1 MEEEEKEEKIE
12 LKRPADDYD
21 VTFNIINLEEDD
33 KIKADAKKLL
43 KGKRKRDKIP
53 LQVFKKKER
62 KRINDSLF
70 QKIFNEIMKK
80 NTISREGIV
89 AVAQDSR
96 VKLEPEGV
104 EFFYEL
110 SRAKA
115 SMKKFGLPGDICKNK
130 FHVYADLDFYK
141 STAVI
146 TDDRV
151 LWDVYFATY
160 ISNSE
165 QKAMYKYSELYDFSI
180 VSDTIFVC
188 NDMKTGYCQ
197 DYYKNVAVINKSK
210 ISDSEITAIKN
221 EIAAKKPG
229 TLILTNLTLP
239 NTSKC
244 DFYQY
249 NSLLM
254 AGKVNIDEMLR
265 MATTIKFVNS
275 KNDLSKG
282 LKTVKVGNSGIYL
295 NLLESKFTDFSP
307 ACLFAD
313 PVIPS
318 IRMFVRGVL
327 DTNTIYNEMLGIKLT
342 TTLDIPLPANAV
354 FWDNI
359 SSFIQIISLFKILDK
374 TEKTFSDQ
382 VVQLVEIYYNNKEII
397 NAWRRVYKEFETM
410 VIKFYESIST
420 KLTIDGVTKLEAKV
434 FNFLTNYVYL
444 KNDDRNL
451 TQIRIL
457 LGNIPRVTLMTNF
470 VSTNIPYELGMA
482 ISKLIVTLK
491 SGKAV
496 KDIKIDDMFRT
507 LGLLSTK
514 VLYGGTYQCI
524 PKIRSK
530 ASFLGGAVGDMNN
543 ETFKKNVSFL
553 VDEFKKGLEK
563 KGKSEEKKMFN
574 GGAKKMGQIIDALIR
589 NSEKKLNDSFVNS
602 NAERLN
608 EKIKADK
615 TLYESLI
622 DDVENMYE
630 NGEEEA
636 DILSYGDFL
645 DNDLFNSFIVAAGK
659 LWNTASQVVINPNV
673 NEVIGALS
681 VIPGSTRGKNEVDF
695 SEKTVVKTEDLPV
708 APVVELNLTKLKN
721 TGQGYKETVN
731 DEAVKKK
738 LDEDLKTVVKQT
750 RY

>member
-1 MEEEEKEEKIE
+1 MEEEKEEE
-12 LKRPADDYD
+12 MDLKRPADDFD

-43 KGKRKRDKIP
+43 AGKRKRDKIP
-53 LQVFKKKER
+53 LQVFRKKER
-62 KRINDSLF
+62 KKVSESLF
-70 QKIFNEIMKK
+70 QKIFNDIMKK
-80 NTISREGIV
+80 NTISRESIV
-89 AVAQDSR
+89 AVAEDSR
-96 VKLEPEGV
+96 VKLDPEGV

-115 SMKKFGLPGDICKNK
+115 SMKKFGLPSDICKNK
-130 FHVYADLDFYK
+130 FHVYAQLDFYE
-141 STAVI
+141 STGVV
-146 TDDRV
+146 TDDKIV
-151 LWDVYFATY
+151 WNAYYATY
-160 ISNSE
+160 MSNSE
-165 QKAMYKYSELYDFSI
+165 QKAMYKFSELYDFSI

-188 NDMKTGYCQ
+188 NDIKIGYCQ
-197 DYYKNVAVINKSK
+197 DYYKHTAVINNSR
-210 ISDSEITAIKN
+210 INENEAGIIKKD
-221 EIAAKKPG
+221 IAEKKPG
-229 TLILTNLTLP
+229 VLVLNNLAMP
-239 NTSKC
+239 NDAKYN
-244 DFYQY
+244 FYQY
-249 NSLLM
+249 YSLIM
-254 AGKVNIDEMLR
+254 VGKVGIDDMLK
-265 MATTIKFVNS
+265 MATTLKFVNS

-282 LKTVKVGNSGIYL
+282 LKSIKVGNSGMYL

-307 ACLFAD
+307 SCLFTE

-318 IRMFVRGVL
+318 VRMFVRGAL
-327 DTNTIYNEMLGIKLT
+327 DTNNVYNVMLGEKLT
-342 TTLDIPLPANAV
+342 TTLDIPLPSNAV

-359 SSFIQIISLFKILDK
+359 SSFIQLISLYKILDK

-382 VVQLVEIYYNNKEII
+382 VVKLVEIYYNNKEII
-397 NAWRRVYKEFETM
+397 NAWKRVYKEFETM
-410 VIKFYESIST
+410 VIRFYESIST

-434 FNFLTNYVYL
+434 FNFLTNYIYL
-444 KNDDRNL
+444 KNDERNL
-451 TQIRIL
+451 TQVRIL
-457 LGNIPRVTLMTNF
+457 LGNIPRVSLMTNF

-491 SGKAV
+491 SGKAL
-496 KDIKIDDMFRT
+496 KDVKIDDMFRT

-543 ETFKKNVSFL
+543 ETFKKNVSYL

-563 KGKSEEKKMFN
+563 KGKSEEKKMFG

-622 DDVENMYE
+622 DDVENMFE

-659 LWNTASQVVINPNV
+659 LWNTASQVVKNPNV

-681 VIPGSTRGKNEVDF
+681 VTPGATKGKNDVDF
-695 SEKTVVKTEDLPV
+695 SDKTVVKTEDLPV
-708 APVVELNLTKLKN
+708 APVVELNLTKLGKA
-721 TGQGYKETVN
+721 GQGYKEGVN
-731 DEAVKKK
+731 DEAVKKR
-738 LDEDLKTVVKQT
+738 LDADLRTVVKQT